1 MEPIIL
7 YGILIAVLC
16 VVGLIKNELTYRIR
30 SKWIEQIYSSP
41 NWFDL
46 RKHLPEYSTTFWDMK
61 RWTYIS
67 FEDYL
72 KSKENK

>member
-46 RKHLPEYSTTFWDMK
+46 RKHLPEYSTTF
-61 RWTYIS
+61 
-67 FEDYL
+67 
-72 KSKENK
+72 